1 MSSGSRPA
9 GPALGHDSV
18 RGGGRRPG
26 RAVRNGALGHPAV
39 IWAGDTVA
47 ANNATIMTSYLA
59 GEPRQVQLI
68 GHRDGL
74 RRVNH
79 LLDCKLRC
87 VGCTRVGVSGPG
99 GAAFAVRG
107 LGVCS
112 ARDGRSR
119 LQPGS

>member
-1 MSSGSRPA
+1 MLS
-9 GPALGHDSV
+9 
-18 RGGGRRPG
+18 
-26 RAVRNGALGHPAV
+26 
-39 IWAGDTVA
+39 
-47 ANNATIMTSYLA
+47 NNQCTLVNLHCFSTSITTSYVA

-74 RRVNH
+74 RRANH

-87 VGCTRVGVSGPG
+87 VGRTRVGVSGPG

-119 LQPGS
+119 LQPRS